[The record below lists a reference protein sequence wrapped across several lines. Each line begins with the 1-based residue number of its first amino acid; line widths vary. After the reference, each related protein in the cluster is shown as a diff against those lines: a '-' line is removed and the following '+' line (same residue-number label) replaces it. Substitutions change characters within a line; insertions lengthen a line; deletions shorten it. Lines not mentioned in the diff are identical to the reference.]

1 MTTPTRSD
9 ASHDDA
15 LPIAA
20 TAKLGCVTSITGSR
34 ELSDDELR
42 DENARLRR
50 QLARLRAANEELSED
65 NAHLRGSAI
74 CWRKLYEAAL
84 QALNGLPTNP

>member
-9 ASHDDA
+9 AQQDGA
-15 LPIAA
+15 VPIPA
-20 TAKLGCVTSITGSR
+20 TATLGCVTSIAGTR
-34 ELSDDELR
+34 DLTDDELR
-42 DENARLRR
+42 DENTRLRR
-50 QLARLRAANEELSED
+50 QLARLRAANEELSAD

-84 QALNGLPTNP
+84 QALNGLPPNP